1 MNAGSEMRPP
11 PPAIESTN
19 PAMNARGQT
28 IRNSTLLLFEREL
41 VVERKL
47 VAQLDELFLHRLADR
62 HALVL
67 AVEPSQVFLLAG
79 GVDAVV
85 ARRLLGSAQRTA
97 DIACDLLEL
106 VKADELSKNALR
118 QINVQQMSRY
128 DAIKALVKLTREYA
142 SYESETLQKVIEA
155 RKITTSA
162 APTVAEIN
170 ANEAALNSALSRLI
184 AVAEQYPELKA
195 NTSYQETM
203 QSIKGYE
210 ENVRL
215 SRMTFNDTVT
225 RYNNEVRVFP
235 ASLVASLLGFPQR
248 EYLAEDTSK
257 TEYPEI

>member
-1 MNAGSEMRPP
+1 MGTT
-11 PPAIESTN
+11 AIIII
-19 PAMNARGQT
+19 AVVV
-28 IRNSTLLLFEREL
+28 LLVLW
-41 VVERKL
+41 VISIQNKL
-47 VAQLDELFLHRLADR
+47 VKSDEL
-62 HALVL
+62 
-67 AVEPSQVFLLAG
+67 
-79 GVDAVV
+79 
-85 ARRLLGSAQRTA
+85 
-97 DIACDLLEL
+97 C
-106 VKADELSKNALR
+106 KNALK
-118 QINVQQMSRY
+118 QINVQQVTRY

-155 RKITTSA
+155 RRITTSA

-235 ASLVASLLGFPQR
+235 SSLVASLLGFPQR